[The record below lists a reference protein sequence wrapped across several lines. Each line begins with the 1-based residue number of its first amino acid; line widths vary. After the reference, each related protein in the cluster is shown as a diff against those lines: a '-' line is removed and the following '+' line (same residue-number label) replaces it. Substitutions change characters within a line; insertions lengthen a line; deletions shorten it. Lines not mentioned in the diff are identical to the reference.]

1 MVYHPVGIRSLAL
14 SLPSI
19 RRTNDYY
26 REKYP
31 DLVAQ
36 AEQKSLARLFSL
48 AGSTPSNEFDLEMVP
63 YLKDPFRGT
72 VERWVLGP
80 GESSL
85 TLEERAARDAL
96 DAAKLSP
103 DDVDLML
110 VASVW
115 SEKIGLGDAAF
126 LARKLSLR
134 GAAWNLDAT
143 CGSTPVALQ
152 TACAL
157 VRAGEYRNVLVVISC
172 TYSRYFDED
181 DTMSW
186 FMSDG
191 AGAIVVSSLE
201 SNQGILG
208 TKTVHGGVLCD
219 VVAPQLRND
228 AQGNPQ
234 IRMKLCKD
242 ANKVTRATAVEL
254 LRTCCEG
261 AIAAAGVT
269 LEQIDFF
276 VFNTATA
283 WFASFCTRVLGI
295 DPERTLNQ
303 YSQYANIGPV
313 LTVANLYH
321 AAQLGK
327 IRENNLVL
335 VYGFGAAGA
344 ASANVMRWGNVTLS
358 PAPISKPKLVGKSS
372 FDNSLILSK
381 N

>member
-1 MVYHPVGIRSLAL
+1 MVYQPVGIRSIAV
-14 SLPSI
+14 SFPSI
-19 RRTNDYY
+19 RRTNNYY
-26 REKYP
+26 KEKYP
-31 DLVAQ
+31 DLIAQ

-48 AGSTPSNEFDLEMVP
+48 AGSTPSNEFDLEMLP
-63 YLKDPFRGT
+63 YLSDPFRGT

-85 TLEERAARDAL
+85 TLEERAVRDAL

-103 DDVDLML
+103 DDIDLML

-115 SEKIGLGDAAF
+115 PEQIGLGDAAF

-157 VRAGEYRNVLVVISC
+157 IRAGEYRNVLVVISC
-172 TYSRYFDED
+172 TYSRYFDEN

-201 SNQGILG
+201 TIQGILG
-208 TKTVHGGVLCD
+208 TKTIHADALCD
-219 VVAPQLRND
+219 VVFPKLTKD
-228 AQGNPQ
+228 AQGNPLL
-234 IRMKLCKD
+234 RMKLCKE
-242 ANKVTRATAVEL
+242 ANKVTRETAAGF
-254 LRTCCEG
+254 LRICCEG

-276 VFNTATA
+276 LFNTATA

-295 DPERTLNQ
+295 DPERTLNL
-303 YSQYANIGPV
+303 YPQYANIGPV
-313 LTVANLYH
+313 LTVANLYY
-321 AAQLGK
+321 AAQLSK
-327 IRENNLVL
+327 IRENDLVL
-335 VYGFGAAGA
+335 IYGFGAAGA
-344 ASANVMRWGNVTLS
+344 ASASVMRWGNVALG
-358 PAPISKPKLVGKSS
+358 PVPLNEP
-372 FDNSLILSK
+372 D
-381 N
+381 